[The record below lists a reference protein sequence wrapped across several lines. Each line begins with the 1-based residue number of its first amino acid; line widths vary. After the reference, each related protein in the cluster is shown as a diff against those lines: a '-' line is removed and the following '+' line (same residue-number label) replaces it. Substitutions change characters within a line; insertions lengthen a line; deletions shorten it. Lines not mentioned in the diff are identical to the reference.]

1 MNRIAN
7 SQTCFT
13 TTRTILSSTII
24 STIAVATLL
33 STTAFAQE
41 QGFGAT
47 TDIAL
52 GSDSNIYRTQDSI
65 SDQYL
70 LIAPKL
76 GFQEL
81 QGKHLFTLG
90 YDGTYIKYNDAS
102 NLNYENHEIGAK
114 AVFDHSY
121 RLTSEFAVKIIDGVE
136 LPGINNAL
144 TTDNLT
150 EFNQIKRQQY
160 EAKVAYGRNESIG
173 QFVIRYQKIN
183 NEFDNNNQ
191 AFRDYEADRITA
203 TFFYRI
209 APKTRLLFEVA
220 DRSLD
225 YTNQFTFNTSSKY
238 RNYLVGAEWTATGKT
253 RGVVKI
259 GQQSQDFDNP
269 LRDDISGLAVFADV
283 FWKANTYTE
292 VRLGLSQ
299 QTAESAEAS
308 IGSFVQ
314 TDLKL
319 SIEHEFTPKL
329 SLDGGYIYGEDDIV
343 FSNNRTDTRNTFE
356 VTLTHDTARLFQT
369 FVTLQST
376 KRNSNDTRYEYS
388 ANNIMI
394 GIKGTFGKKV

>member
-1 MNRIAN
+1 MNRNAT
-7 SQTCFT
+7 SQICHT
-13 TTRTILSSTII
+13 TTRIILGISLSTV
-24 STIAVATLL
+24 TATMLL

-52 GSDSNIYRTQDSI
+52 GSDSNIYRTQDDI
-65 SDQYL
+65 SDQFL

-81 QGKHLFTLG
+81 HGKHVFTLG

-102 NLNYENHEIGAK
+102 NLDYENHEIGAK
-114 AVFDHSY
+114 AVFDHSI
-121 RLTSEFAVKIIDGVE
+121 RLTSEFAVKITDGVE
-136 LPGINNAL
+136 LPGINNSI
-144 TTDNLT
+144 TTDNIS

-160 EAKVAYGRNESIG
+160 EAKVAYGRNASIG
-173 QFVIRYQKIN
+173 QVVLRYQRIN

-220 DRSLD
+220 DRSID
-225 YTNQFTFNTSSKY
+225 YTNQFTFNSSSKY
-238 RNYLVGAEWTATGKT
+238 RNYLLGAEWTATGKT

-269 LRDDISGLAVFADV
+269 LRDDISGLALFADV

-314 TDLKL
+314 TDAKL
-319 SIEHEFTPKL
+319 SIKHEFTPKV
-329 SLDGGYIYGEDDIV
+329 SFDGGYIYGEDDIV

-356 VTLTHDTARLFQT
+356 FTLSHDSSRLFQT

-376 KRNSNDTRYEYS
+376 KRSSNDTRYEYS
-388 ANNIMI
+388 ANSFMI